1 MIKLRIRNLRSLED
15 TGPIELRPLTLL
27 VGKNSS
33 GKSTLLRVL
42 PLLRQSIE
50 VDTAGPLLW
59 FGRYVDFGSFVEA
72 VRSGAEPPEVVFE
85 LSFVVDRPRGRW
97 RFARAALE
105 EVHLTVSLTLSGDAT
120 TTTASKLEL
129 SLFDHRVSLSFGK
142 GSAIDEFRVND
153 LDVLSVATEYR
164 SYQGTGFL
172 PVVGPTTTRRSGES
186 GANRWES
193 RGIDGRLINQLLFHL
208 KPYFHGRTGTTKR
221 TQVAVHL
228 GIGSST
234 SMLDYLKRN
243 AFKTSTH
250 FRDRVAHL
258 TTENPSFRQI
268 RDLAVASYIPTLLLD
283 ANEVLS
289 HIFRSVSYTAPLR
302 AATERYYRAQGLA
315 VEEIDPRGANLAMYL
330 SQLPPSERR
339 GLDEWTSQHL
349 GVRIVVSQEG
359 GHTSLHLKED
369 KSDAHFNLADLGFG
383 FSQLLPVLT
392 HIWGATTKTW
402 DTSRRYRQYLERH
415 VLERHM
421 LSILAIEQPELHL
434 HPGMQARVA
443 DLLVALIREAKQRE
457 RDIALIIETHSE
469 AIVNRIGEW
478 VSREGDDG
486 IPATDCQILVF
497 DKDAVGTSQIQQAT
511 YSDQGFLENWPYG
524 FFEPE
529 A

>member
-33 GKSTLLRVL
+33 GKSTLLRAL

-59 FGRYVDFGSFVEA
+59 FGKYVDFGSFVEA
-72 VRSGAEPPEVVFE
+72 VRSDADPPEVVFE
-85 LSFVVDRPRGRW
+85 LSFAVDRPRR
-97 RFARAALE
+97 RRASTRALE
-105 EVHLTVSLTLSGDAT
+105 NMPLTVSLTLSGDAT

-142 GSAIDEFRVND
+142 ENAINEFRVND
-153 LDVLSVATEYR
+153 LNVLSVAPEYR
-164 SYQGTGFL
+164 FHQGTDLL
-172 PVVGPTTTRRSGES
+172 PVVISGES
-186 GANRWES
+186 GVYRWES
-193 RGIDGRLINQLLFHL
+193 RGINRKLVNQLITHL
-208 KPYFHGRTGTTKR
+208 SPYFHWRTGTTKR
-221 TQVAVHL
+221 TQVAAQL
-228 GIGSST
+228 YIGSST
-234 SMLDYLKRN
+234 SMLDYLKHN
-243 AFKTSTH
+243 AFRTSIH
-250 FRDRVAHL
+250 FRNQIAHL
-258 TTENPSFRQI
+258 TTESSSFRQI
-268 RDLAVASYIPTLLLD
+268 RDLAVANSLPMLLLN
-283 ANEVLS
+283 ANERLS
-289 HIFRSVSYTAPLR
+289 DIFRSVSYTAPLR

-330 SQLPPSERR
+330 SQLPSSERQS
-339 GLDEWTSQHL
+339 LDEWTSQHL
-349 GVRIVVSQEG
+349 GVRVAVSQEG

-369 KSDAHFNLADLGFG
+369 KSDARFNLADLGFG

-415 VLERHM
+415 D
-421 LSILAIEQPELHL
+421 LSILTIEQPELHL
-434 HPGMQARVA
+434 HPGMQAKVA

-469 AIVNRIGEW
+469 TIVNRIGEW
-478 VSREGDDG
+478 VSRGGDDG

>member
-33 GKSTLLRVL
+33 GKSTLLRAL

-72 VRSGAEPPEVVFE
+72 VRSGAEPREVVFE
-85 LSFVVDRPRGRW
+85 LSFAVDRPRR
-97 RFARAALE
+97 RRASTRALE
-105 EVHLTVSLTLSGDAT
+105 NMPLTVSLTLSGDAT

-142 GSAIDEFRVND
+142 ENAINEFRVND
-153 LDVLSVATEYR
+153 LDVLSVAPEYR
-164 SYQGTGFL
+164 SHQGTNLL
-172 PVVGPTTTRRSGES
+172 PIVWPTRRSGES
-186 GANRWES
+186 GVDRWES
-193 RGIDGRLINQLLFHL
+193 RGINRKLISQLITHL
-208 KPYFHGRTGTTKR
+208 RPYFHWRTGTTKR
-221 TQVAVHL
+221 TQVAAQL
-228 GIGSST
+228 DIGSST

-243 AFKTSTH
+243 AFRTSTY
-250 FRDRVAHL
+250 FRNQVAHL
-258 TTENPSFRQI
+258 TTESSSFQQI
-268 RDLAVASYIPTLLLD
+268 RDLAVANSLPMLLLD

-289 HIFRSVSYTAPLR
+289 DIFRSVSYTAPLR

-330 SQLPPSERR
+330 SQLSSSERQS
-339 GLDEWTSQHL
+339 LDEWTSQHL
-349 GVRIVVSQEG
+349 GVRVVVSQEG

-402 DTSRRYRQYLERH
+402 ETSRPYRRRYRQYLEEH
-415 VLERHM
+415 AQ
-421 LSILAIEQPELHL
+421 SILAIEQPELHL

-469 AIVNRIGEW
+469 VIVNRIGEW

-497 DKDAVGTSQIQQAT
+497 DKDAVGASQIQQAT